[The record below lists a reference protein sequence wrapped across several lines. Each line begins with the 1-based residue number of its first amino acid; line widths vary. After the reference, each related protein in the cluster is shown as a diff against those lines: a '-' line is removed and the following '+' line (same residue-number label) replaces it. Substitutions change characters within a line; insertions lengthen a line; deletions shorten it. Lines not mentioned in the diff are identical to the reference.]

1 MSTRKNFDTEMTEL
15 KKELISMCRMAEEM
29 IENSITAW
37 KSGNKELAE
46 RTVAADQEI
55 HAYEMEIENKCVK
68 LLLRQQPVARDLL
81 EVSAALKMITDI
93 ERIGDKARDISEIVY
108 QYEGEKPQIVEQ
120 IYVMAEISRNMVH
133 SSVRSFVE
141 NDMESAAETV
151 KMDDKVDE
159 LFLHVKERLVELIY
173 EDKSNADTALT
184 LMLMAK
190 YFERI
195 ADHAVNIC
203 EWVEFLNSGKRNR
216 Y

>member
-1 MSTRKNFDTEMTEL
+1 
-15 KKELISMCRMAEEM
+15 
-29 IENSITAW
+29 
-37 KSGNKELAE
+37 
-46 RTVAADQEI
+46 
-55 HAYEMEIENKCVK
+55 
-68 LLLRQQPVARDLL
+68 
-81 EVSAALKMITDI
+81 
-93 ERIGDKARDISEIVY
+93 IGDKARDISEIVY

-184 LMLMAK
+184 LMLMAQ

>member
-1 MSTRKNFDTEMTEL
+1 
-15 KKELISMCRMAEEM
+15 MCEIAFE
-29 IENSITAW
+29 
-37 KSGNKELAE
+37 
-46 RTVAADQEI
+46 AAACSEGSARGIGGAQDDNR
-55 HAYEMEIENKCVK
+55 HRANR
-68 LLLRQQPVARDLL
+68 RQ
-81 EVSAALKMITDI
+81 
-93 ERIGDKARDISEIVY
+93 ARDISEIVY